1 MYHNAV
7 LLHEAVQGLVIK
19 PNGIYVDVTFGGGGH
34 SREILNHLTTGRLI
48 AFDQDSDA
56 IENSIDDNRFELVN
70 NNFKYLRNFLRYH
83 NAIPVDGILA
93 DLGVSSHQFDEAERG
108 FSTRFDSDLDM
119 RMDQDQEQ
127 SAASIV
133 NEYPQKRLAEIFWNY
148 GDLSNGASLAQHIVD
163 YRKTKRF
170 KTTADLKEAISNQID
185 KRNEAKFLAKV
196 FQSLRIEAN
205 QELEALKELLL
216 QSLEVLKEGGRLVV
230 ISYHSLEDR
239 MVKNFM
245 KSGNFEGTI
254 EKDLFGNST
263 VPFSLVVK
271 KPIVPDENENS
282 ENSRARS
289 AKLRIA
295 EKN

>member
-34 SREILNHLTTGRLI
+34 SREILNHLTTGKLI

-119 RMDQDQEQ
+119 RMDQNQEL

-148 GDLSNGASLAQHIVD
+148 GDLSSGASLAQHIVD
-163 YRKTKRF
+163 YRKTKRI
-170 KTTADLKEAISNQID
+170 KTTAELKEAISSQID

-205 QELEALKELLL
+205 QELEALKEMLL

-263 VPFSLVVK
+263 VPFSQVVK

-282 ENSRARS
+282 ENNRARS